1 MCFRETAFSG
11 DGGLAG
17 RGSLGGGTGRGWQGE
32 GLAGRRGREELA
44 GRGWQGGGAGR
55 EGLAGR
61 RG

>member
-1 MCFRETAFSG
+1 M
-11 DGGLAG
+11 
-17 RGSLGGGTGRGWQGE
+17 GGGTGRGWQGE
-32 GLAGRRGREELA
+32 GLARRRGREELA